1 MPALVIPKENER
13 GIAVIKLLS
22 DSDTNQVSEVF
33 KKSIPPIR
41 YTDIVSA
48 LQPILHGLSK
58 EDIEDLVDA
67 IYSLYFLRS
76 DSDVSIQQFL
86 ADLLE
91 AIKESDNKEIQTTN
105 AAELAILESKFKSL
119 LTIRPLSTLAKAH
132 ELRGDFANIFWDA
145 KVISDIR
152 PVWDED
158 VKVPPDGVVITQT
171 LKLKYGDVESPK
183 ELYLNMNEEDIE
195 LLISVLM
202 RAQQKRATLESLAK
216 ESWMKI
222 LHE

>member
-1 MPALVIPKENER
+1 MPTLVIPKENER

-158 VKVPPDGVVITQT
+158 VKVPPDGVVIAQT

>member
-1 MPALVIPKENER
+1 MPVLAIPKESER
-13 GIAVIKLLS
+13 GIALIKLLS
-22 DSDTNQVSEVF
+22 DSDTNQVSQVF
-33 KKSIPPIR
+33 EKSIPPIK
-41 YTDIVSA
+41 YANIVST

-58 EDIEDLVDA
+58 EDIENLVDA

-76 DSDVSIQQFL
+76 DSDISVQQFL

-105 AAELAILESKFKSL
+105 VAELAILESKFKSL
-119 LTIRPLSTLAKAH
+119 LTIRPLSALTKAH
-132 ELRGDFANIFWDA
+132 ELRGDFANVFWDA

-158 VKVPPDGVVITQT
+158 VNVPPDGVVITQT
-171 LKLKYGDVESPK
+171 LKLKYGDLEGPR

-202 RAQQKRATLESLAK
+202 RAQQKRDTLESLAK

>member
-1 MPALVIPKENER
+1 
-13 GIAVIKLLS
+13 
-22 DSDTNQVSEVF
+22 
-33 KKSIPPIR
+33 
-41 YTDIVSA
+41 
-48 LQPILHGLSK
+48 
-58 EDIEDLVDA
+58 
-67 IYSLYFLRS
+67 
-76 DSDVSIQQFL
+76 
-86 ADLLE
+86 
-91 AIKESDNKEIQTTN
+91 
-105 AAELAILESKFKSL
+105 
-119 LTIRPLSTLAKAH
+119 
-132 ELRGDFANIFWDA
+132 
-145 KVISDIR
+145 VISDIR

-158 VKVPPDGVVITQT
+158 VKVPPDGVVIAQT

>member
-158 VKVPPDGVVITQT
+158 VKVPPDGVVIAQT

>member
-1 MPALVIPKENER
+1 VPALVIPKENER

-158 VKVPPDGVVITQT
+158 VKVPPDGVVIAQT

>member
-1 MPALVIPKENER
+1 
-13 GIAVIKLLS
+13 
-22 DSDTNQVSEVF
+22 
-33 KKSIPPIR
+33 
-41 YTDIVSA
+41 
-48 LQPILHGLSK
+48 
-58 EDIEDLVDA
+58 
-67 IYSLYFLRS
+67 
-76 DSDVSIQQFL
+76 L

-158 VKVPPDGVVITQT
+158 VKVPPDGVVIAQT

>member
-1 MPALVIPKENER
+1 VPVLAIPKESER
-13 GIAVIKLLS
+13 GIALIKLLS
-22 DSDTNQVSEVF
+22 DSDTNQVSQVF
-33 KKSIPPIR
+33 EKSIPPIK
-41 YTDIVSA
+41 YANIVST

-58 EDIEDLVDA
+58 EDIENLVDA

-76 DSDVSIQQFL
+76 DSDISVQQFL

-105 AAELAILESKFKSL
+105 VAELAILESKFKSL
-119 LTIRPLSTLAKAH
+119 LTIRPLSALTKAH
-132 ELRGDFANIFWDA
+132 ELRGDFANVFWDA

-158 VKVPPDGVVITQT
+158 VNVPPDGVVITQT
-171 LKLKYGDVESPK
+171 LKLKYGDLEGPR

-202 RAQQKRATLESLAK
+202 RAQQKRDTLESLAK